1 MVASDKDTGEER
13 LKVEAQNGLE
23 EQVQKLLDPIA
34 ANLDLII
41 ESVEFK
47 ERQVPPSLRVTV
59 DRREGTDSPS
69 LDQISDISR
78 LISEELDRADPIPS
92 EYLLEVTTPGAHS
105 NLTRPRHYLRN
116 IGRTVQVR
124 LRTGETLEGRLQEAD
139 DQGFVLHVSDGDRAV
154 EYDEVRRARP
164 RVDFG
169 GERR

>member
-92 EYLLEVTTPGAHS
+92 E
-105 NLTRPRHYLRN
+105 
-116 IGRTVQVR
+116 
-124 LRTGETLEGRLQEAD
+124 
-139 DQGFVLHVSDGDRAV
+139 
-154 EYDEVRRARP
+154 
-164 RVDFG
+164 
-169 GERR
+169 